1 MKTNSFSIDLSDQRS
16 YLAIFPTISRLNHS
30 CQPNCNHY
38 WSGRQFKV
46 RAIQKIAKNDE
57 ITISYMSPLQRS
69 DFHTRESR
77 RKILQDEF
85 GFWCHC
91 NLCEGFTDDEKN
103 LEVNDLTRSR
113 VLQIEQKWCHLG
125 QEPEKALSLAEE
137 QLTLGQK
144 LGLQPGLLAYIALH
158 CVEASSLVFS
168 ATQDQE
174 ISYKGRQHAI
184 LAKSYGTRAYGE
196 NSDEVEVFSK
206 ICEVWTR
213 VDDTVG
219 VGSTNNSNNT
229 VGEDLF
235 TIIQESIAKL
245 RDIDKK

>member
-1 MKTNSFSIDLSDQRS
+1 MKTNSFSIDLSDRRS

-91 NLCEGFTDDEKN
+91 NLCESFTDSDEKN
-103 LEVNDLTRSR
+103 LEFNDSTRSR
-113 VLQIEQKWCHLG
+113 VLEIEKKWCHLG

-137 QLTLGQK
+137 QLALGQK

-174 ISYKGRQHAI
+174 ISSKGREHAI

-196 NSDEVEVFSK
+196 HSDEVEVFSK

-213 VDDTVG
+213 RE
-219 VGSTNNSNNT
+219 STSNSNNS
-229 VGEDLF
+229 GEDMF
-235 TIIQESIAKL
+235 TQVQESIAKL